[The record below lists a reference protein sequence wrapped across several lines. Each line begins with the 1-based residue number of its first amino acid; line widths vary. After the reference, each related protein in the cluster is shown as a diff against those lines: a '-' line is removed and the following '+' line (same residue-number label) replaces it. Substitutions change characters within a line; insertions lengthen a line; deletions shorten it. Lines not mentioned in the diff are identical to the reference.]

1 MKGLHPVAGCGEPC
15 SPKLLLQPAM
25 HAWDSLGLMELA
37 GCPTDQ
43 AGIYIQM
50 EGAQENLTVPH
61 HVNLKGFQARTMKL
75 VTKQTELLY
84 I

>member
-1 MKGLHPVAGCGEPC
+1 MPDRPSGK
-15 SPKLLLQPAM
+15 
-25 HAWDSLGLMELA
+25 
-37 GCPTDQ
+37 
-43 AGIYIQM
+43 YIQM